1 MWNLF
6 KVVFLC
12 WLWTSK
18 CRLGWHCSWCYFV
31 LFPLKESYWYFFR
44 NKQSLVQNYSIMK
57 DFKELN
63 SSIRNKKQVYHWLRF
78 FVTIFFGTNRVNNVF
93 IFLFQ
98 LRVHETRISEP
109 IREYNLYCDS
119 VKVFF
124 LLFLLFICMIL
135 LKHHPF
141 NTYAKSSKKTDIL
154 YPLMRT
160 RTCSYQGDKKA

>member
-1 MWNLF
+1 MWNLL

-44 NKQSLVQNYSIMK
+44 NKQSLVQNYSVMK

-141 NTYAKSSKKTDIL
+141 NTYAKSSKKN
-154 YPLMRT
+154 
-160 RTCSYQGDKKA
+160 